1 VVVGDLQNIA
11 IAIVVATRL
20 VGCSCVLSLGSPSED
35 GPGAI
40 RWYPLFAL
48 ACGTKSREFGQW
60 HAVAR
65 TRSPLSAMK
74 AEGEFGPTARS
85 SLDEEST
92 STTDRGGCPRTAR
105 WGRPLAPVSLRV
117 IDHGDMAG
125 MTNEEIERAFPGQLT
140 RRSRDK
146 YQWRFPRGE
155 SYADADLRAAS
166 ALRLI
171 AKSGSARPLIVT
183 HEMIGRMLLRNL
195 LDLGPEEALR
205 LGLNHK
211 EIYQVAVVS
220 KTVAEI

>member
-1 VVVGDLQNIA
+1 LDAPLTENGSAEIKR
-11 IAIVVATRL
+11 VAERIGAL
-20 VGCSCVLSLGSPSED
+20 PID
-35 GPGAI
+35 GV
-40 RWYPLFAL
+40 F
-48 ACGTKSREFGQW
+48 S
-60 HAVAR
+60 
-65 TRSPLSAMK
+65 SPLGRSIT
-74 AEGEFGPTARS
+74 TAQAYAKI
-85 SLDEEST
+85 LQQT
-92 STTDRGGCPRTAR
+92 ITTIDD
-105 WGRPLAPVSLRV
+105 LRE

-195 LDLGPEEALR
+195 LDLAPEEALR

>member
-1 VVVGDLQNIA
+1 VQFLPIEEVFLVRHGETEWNRTGRRQGQLDAPLTESGSVEIQR
-11 IAIVVATRL
+11 VAERI
-20 VGCSCVLSLGSPSED
+20 GSLPID
-35 GPGAI
+35 GV
-40 RWYPLFAL
+40 F
-48 ACGTKSREFGQW
+48 S
-60 HAVAR
+60 
-65 TRSPLSAMK
+65 SPLGRAITTAQAY
-74 AEGEFGPTARS
+74 AEILQQTI
-85 SLDEEST
+85 
-92 STTDRGGCPRTAR
+92 TTIDD
-105 WGRPLAPVSLRV
+105 LRE

-146 YQWRFPRGE
+146 YQWRFPKGE

-166 ALRLI
+166 ALRQI

-195 LDLGPEEALR
+195 LDLGPQEALR

-220 KTVAEI
+220 KIVAEI

>member
-1 VVVGDLQNIA
+1 VQFLPIEEVFLVRHGETEWNRTGRRQGQLDAPLTENGSAEIQR
-11 IAIVVATRL
+11 VAERI
-20 VGCSCVLSLGSPSED
+20 GSLPID
-35 GPGAI
+35 GV
-40 RWYPLFAL
+40 F
-48 ACGTKSREFGQW
+48 S
-60 HAVAR
+60 
-65 TRSPLSAMK
+65 SPLGRAITTAQAY
-74 AEGEFGPTARS
+74 AEILQQTI
-85 SLDEEST
+85 
-92 STTDRGGCPRTAR
+92 TTIDD
-105 WGRPLAPVSLRV
+105 LRE

-146 YQWRFPRGE
+146 YQWRFPKGE

-166 ALRLI
+166 ALRQI

-195 LDLGPEEALR
+195 LDLGPQEALR

-220 KTVAEI
+220 KIVAEI